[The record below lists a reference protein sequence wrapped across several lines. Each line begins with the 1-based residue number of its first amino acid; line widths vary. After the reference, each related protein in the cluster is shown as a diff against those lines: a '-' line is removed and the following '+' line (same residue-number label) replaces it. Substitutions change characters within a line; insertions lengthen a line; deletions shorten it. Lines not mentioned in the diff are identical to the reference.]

1 MECSRPARTHLSY
14 VMTRLSNVT
23 PTTVGAEMERDL
35 PHFPYYY
42 SGCKILNYC
51 PSVLL
56 MSRSL
61 FNGNGFTDRRPGDNI
76 MVSMC
81 FKDPA
86 RILKY

>member
-1 MECSRPARTHLSY
+1 
-14 VMTRLSNVT
+14 MTRLPNVT
-23 PTTVGAEMERDL
+23 PTTVGAEMERNL

-61 FNGNGFTDRRPGDNI
+61 FKRNGFTDRTPGDN
-76 MVSMC
+76 MMLSKVFSGPRC
-81 FKDPA
+81 NFKTLIYK
-86 RILKY
+86 RYIKY